1 MLDGVIFNICAGN
14 FFLRDVRRQLGFSD
28 RLTVPGVPDNGD
40 ALKVFSVENAR
51 EQLPS
56 FLANDTS
63 PTFQT
68 PPDAQ
73 R

>member
-1 MLDGVIFNICAGN
+1 MLGVIFNMCASN
-14 FFLRDVRRQLGFSD
+14 FFLRVDRRQFGFSD
-28 RLTVPGVPDNGD
+28 RLTVSGVPDNGD
-40 ALKVFSVENAR
+40 DLKVFSVENAR

-56 FLANDTS
+56 FPANDTS